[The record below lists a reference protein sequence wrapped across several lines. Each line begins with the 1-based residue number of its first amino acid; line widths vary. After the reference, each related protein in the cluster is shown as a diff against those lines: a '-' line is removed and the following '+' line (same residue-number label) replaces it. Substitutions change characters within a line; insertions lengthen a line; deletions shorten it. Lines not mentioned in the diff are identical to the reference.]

1 MTAHISY
8 MFYSFFLSFALF
20 LSPSEWF
27 LVHHLPPAPPL
38 LLAFHRVNQLAAE
51 ALPALACQIETLL
64 CLARG
69 LLPSPS
75 ANTGLDSYH
84 VSSHYQQSRA
94 PGRQWEESG
103 QGMERRGREE
113 RPSITLWPPGPLAA
127 TPLKHSPT
135 RLRWRRKSAT
145 PRWGSGQT
153 RQRNGWMRRKNCMWC
168 CWWRRATEEETAN
181 GRIFRKEQEKQRGRP
196 SGVFTIIRCRFSS
209 VLTQHRIDC
218 CLYMYS

>member
-20 LSPSEWF
+20 PSPSEWF

-38 LLAFHRVNQLAAE
+38 LLAFHLVNQLAAE

-103 QGMERRGREE
+103 QGMERRGQEE

-127 TPLKHSPT
+127 TPLKHSPIQ
-135 RLRWRRKSAT
+135 LRWRRKSAT
-145 PRWGSGQT
+145 PRWGSGQPDRGMDGWEDRLKECEFSGFLH
-153 RQRNGWMRRKNCMWC
+153 RQQAKRKKQHVILLMEESDRRRDSKWQN
-168 CWWRRATEEETAN
+168 
-181 GRIFRKEQEKQRGRP
+181 I
-196 SGVFTIIRCRFSS
+196 
-209 VLTQHRIDC
+209 
-218 CLYMYS
+218 